1 MAVWFFWIWFLQ
13 GGYGGDVMARRF
25 NNLNDVKK
33 YLSHVLNGLEDG
45 SIEKDDARV
54 RGYVSSVLH
63 KVLLDNDLESRV
75 KVLEE
80 KLAIQGGKSK

>member
-1 MAVWFFWIWFLQ
+1 
-13 GGYGGDVMARRF
+13 MARRF

-33 YLSHVLNGLEDG
+33 YLAHVLNGLEDG

-63 KVLLDNDLESRV
+63 KVLLDNDLENRV
-75 KVLEE
+75 KALEE
-80 KLAIQGGKSK
+80 RLAGGVK

>member
-1 MAVWFFWIWFLQ
+1 MQ
-13 GGYGGDVMARRF
+13 GGYGGSGMARRF

-33 YLSHVLNGLEDG
+33 YLAHVLNGLEDG

-63 KVLLDNDLESRV
+63 KVLLDNDLENRV
-75 KVLEE
+75 KALEE
-80 KLAIQGGKSK
+80 RLAGGVK